1 MKQRRT
7 TDMHATAALVGWLP
21 QSHACTALIAGQ
33 RVYRAA
39 STTVP
44 KENS

>member
-7 TDMHATAALVGWLP
+7 TDIHATAGL
-21 QSHACTALIAGQ
+21 ACCLRESLAYRALIAGQ
-33 RVYRAA
+33 RVYRVAL
-39 STTVP
+39 TTVP

>member
-7 TDMHATAALVGWLP
+7 TDIHATAALVGWLP
-21 QSHACTALIAGQ
+21 QSYVCRALIAGQ
-33 RVYRAA
+33 RVYRVAL
-39 STTVP
+39 TTVP